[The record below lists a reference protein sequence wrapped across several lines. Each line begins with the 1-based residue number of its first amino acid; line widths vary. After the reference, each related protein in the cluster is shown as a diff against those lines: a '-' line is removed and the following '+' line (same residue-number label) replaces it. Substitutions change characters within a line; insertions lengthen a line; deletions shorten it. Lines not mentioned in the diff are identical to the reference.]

1 MITLRITNTLLGKP
15 HAAVEVKLDQTEYS
29 DSVIEYVKAFVEAW
43 RNANIKRMLA
53 LSTQTEVDY
62 FTHYT
67 PPDTYTVC
75 AFKVV
80 NTWQVRIHN
89 ADGLNYLVK
98 IADSARGK
106 PHAITSHVTPVPLP
120 PICS

>member
-1 MITLRITNTLLGKP
+1 VITLRITNALPGKA
-15 HAAVEVKLDQTEYS
+15 HAAVEVRLD
-29 DSVIEYVKAFVEAW
+29 
-43 RNANIKRMLA
+43 R
-53 LSTQTEVDY
+53 TEVDY

-67 PPDTYTVC
+67 PPDVYPVC
-75 AFKVV
+75 AFGVV
-80 NTWQVRIHN
+80 NTWQGRIHN

-120 PICS
+120 PVCS